1 MYYNEY
7 DEPDVFDI
15 WGEKAEEYIL
25 DEIDARDEE
34 FIDWAYD
41 KDHLPEAFTDADID
55 AIVKDSAVRKAYVD
69 YRYETMVFKL
79 AEGYAD
85 NLAYQ
90 QSEAASAARERMLG
104 L

>member
-1 MYYNEY
+1 MCYYY
-7 DEPDVFDI
+7 DEPDIFDI
-15 WGEKAEEYIL
+15 WGEKAIEEIEE
-25 DEIDARDEE
+25 EIDTRDEE
-34 FIDWAYD
+34 FIEWAYD
-41 KDHLPEAFTDADID
+41 REYLPESFTDADID
-55 AIVKDSAVRKAYVD
+55 AIVKDSAVRKDYVD
-69 YRYETMVFKL
+69 YRYETVVFEL